1 MLRNLYPIVMV
12 KDNYLQ
18 QYIAKKVKYC
28 RKKKK
33 LSQEELSEKAG
44 LGLKYINQIE
54 NQNINISIRTLNKV
68 ITALGLTIEEFFN
81 FNNSEEVPEPLS
93 DIALRRLKMKIK
105 QLPKE
110 KQVSLIETFEKILD
124 QFD

>member
-1 MLRNLYPIVMV
+1 MV

-18 QYIAKKVKYC
+18 RYIAKKVKCY
-28 RKKKK
+28 RKNKQ

-54 NQNINISIRTLNKV
+54 NQNINISIQTLEKV
-68 ITALGLTIEEFFN
+68 ITALDLTVEEFFN
-81 FNNSEEVPEPLS
+81 FNSEPLS
-93 DIALRRLKMKIK
+93 DLTFRRFEMKIK

-110 KQVSLIETFEKILD
+110 KQASLIEIFEKILD

>member
-1 MLRNLYPIVMV
+1 MV

-18 QYIAKKVKYC
+18 QYIARKVKYY
-28 RKKKK
+28 RKKKQ
-33 LSQEELSEKAG
+33 LTQEELSEKAG

-54 NQNINISIRTLNKV
+54 NRNINISIQTLSKV
-68 ITALGLTIEEFFN
+68 ITALDLTTEEFFN

-93 DIALRRLKMKIK
+93 DITLRRLKMKIK

-110 KQVSLIETFEKILD
+110 KQVSLIEIFEKILD

>member
-1 MLRNLYPIVMV
+1 MV

-18 QYIAKKVKYC
+18 QYIAKKVKYY
-28 RKKKK
+28 RKKKR

-54 NQNINISIRTLNKV
+54 NQNINISIQTLNKV
-68 ITALGLTIEEFFN
+68 IAALDLTTEEFFN
-81 FNNSEEVPEPLS
+81 FNNLEEVPEPLS
-93 DIALRRLKMKIK
+93 DVAFRRLKMKIK

-110 KQVSLIETFEKILD
+110 KQASLIEIFEKILD

>member
-1 MLRNLYPIVMV
+1 MV

-18 QYIAKKVKYC
+18 QYIAKKVKYY
-28 RKKKK
+28 RKKKR

-54 NQNINISIRTLNKV
+54 NQNINISIQTLNKV
-68 ITALGLTIEEFFN
+68 ITALGLTTEEFFN
-81 FNNSEEVPEPLS
+81 FNNSEEVVEPLLS
-93 DIALRRLKMKIK
+93 DIAFRRLKMKIK

-110 KQVSLIETFEKILD
+110 KQASLIEIFEKILD

>member
-1 MLRNLYPIVMV
+1 MV

-18 QYIAKKVKYC
+18 QYIAKKVKYY
-28 RKKKK
+28 RKKKQ
-33 LSQEELSEKAG
+33 LSQEKLSEKAG

-54 NQNINISIRTLNKV
+54 NRNINISIQTLEKV
-68 ITALGLTIEEFFN
+68 ITALDLTADEFFN
-81 FNNSEEVPEPLS
+81 INNSEEISEPLS
-93 DIALRRLKMKIK
+93 DFAFKRLKTKIK

-110 KQVSLIETFEKILD
+110 KQISLIKIFEKILD